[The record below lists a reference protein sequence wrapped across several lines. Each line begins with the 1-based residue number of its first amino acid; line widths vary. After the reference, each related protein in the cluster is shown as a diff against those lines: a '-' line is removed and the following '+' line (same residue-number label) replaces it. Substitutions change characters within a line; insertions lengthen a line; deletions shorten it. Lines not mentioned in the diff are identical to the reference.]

1 MIDISVLAMLVV
13 VVPGEPAKVRKIL
26 NDFPDGIWGLAFT
39 ADGKQLATSTYPS
52 AGNNDGLR
60 LWDVGSG
67 KEVCRLG
74 SYRLAGNLVIAADGK
89 TLITNGSEKTL
100 HLWDLSSRKIRL
112 VIPSE
117 PGIGMCLTVS
127 RDSKLLAAA
136 GLGERAAVWDLC
148 TGKELVFIGR
158 KGVELQAP
166 APRFTCVAL
175 SPDGK
180 RLATGNRTGAV
191 TLWDVATGKQ
201 RHALQRHTR
210 IVNFVAFASDGK
222 TLYSLGDDRL
232 LVYWDPATG
241 KERRVIDLSK
251 QKGPWTERAALSP
264 DGKTLA
270 VLGETHICLFDLET
284 GTYWPGVRWDYQGA
298 FHRCLAFSP
307 DGKLLA
313 SGSGGHKA
321 FNKVYIYEV
330 PQRKPKGRD

>member
-1 MIDISVLAMLVV
+1 MLVA
-13 VVPGEPAKVRKIL
+13 VVPAEPAKVRKIL
-26 NDFPDGIWGLAFT
+26 NDFPDGVWCVAFSP
-39 ADGKQLATSTYPS
+39 DGKLLATTSYPS
-52 AGNNDGLR
+52 PGDNNALR
-60 LWDVGSG
+60 LWEVASG
-67 KEVCRLG
+67 KEVCCLG
-74 SYRLAGNLVIAADGK
+74 NYRLAPGVLAFLRDGK
-89 TLITNGSEKTL
+89 TLITNGSATTL
-100 HLWDLSSRKIRL
+100 DLWDIATRKVRL
-112 VIPSE
+112 VLKTK
-117 PGIGMCLTVS
+117 PGAALALALS
-127 RDSKLLAAA
+127 RDSRLLAAG
-136 GLGERAAVWDLC
+136 GLGERAAVWDLR
-148 TGKELVFIGR
+148 TGKERAFIGFQ
-158 KGVELQAP
+158 GELGWQGPGA
-166 APRFTCVAL
+166 ARFTCMAF
-175 SPDGK
+175 SPDAK
-180 RLATGNRTGAV
+180 ALATGSKGGEVA
-191 TLWDVATGKQ
+191 LWDVATGKQ

-210 IVNFVAFASDGK
+210 IINFVAFAPDGK

-270 VLGETHICLFDLET
+270 IMGDTQICLFDLDT
-284 GTYWPGVRWDYQGA
+284 GAYWPGVRWDYQGD